1 MKNEREI
8 AVRTRSFSFFVAI
21 LAALVL
27 VGQSASL
34 SAADLKNGGT
44 MTVAYKN
51 EMTSLDP
58 AIGYD
63 GASWNLIRAIFD
75 GLMGY
80 KVGTTDLIP
89 ALAESY
95 TVSPDGLTY
104 TFKLRPGVKFQNGR
118 PLAAEDVRY
127 SIDRVVDPKTR
138 SPGQQFF
145 ASIAG
150 FDERAR
156 GTSDHVAGLRAVDDR
171 TFEVKLTHPD
181 ASFLHIMAMNFSY
194 PVPREEVEK
203 PGADFGKHPVG
214 TGAFKVADWKPGQ
227 QIVLVR
233 NPDYFQTG
241 LPHLDEVHINVGIE
255 PITAFLQFQQGEVDA
270 LGDGIPTAK
279 FNEVMQDPSMKDQII
294 TGPRLRTTFI
304 AIKTNKKPLDD
315 KRVRQAI
322 NYAINK
328 ARVVQLISGRAA
340 VANQILPPLMAGY
353 DPDYQGYAYDPQKAK
368 ALLAEAGYA
377 DGFSTELYAGNTEPD
392 PRLAQAMQQ
401 DLAAVGIKAELRTLA
416 PAQVRAMAA
425 KPDEVPMVLGVW
437 GADYPDPSDFYF
449 PLMTCASRG
458 AWNWAY
464 YCRPEVDAKANDA
477 NATADP
483 AKDAERL
490 SQWKAV
496 YRSVM
501 DDAPWVPVY
510 NDKRIVLR
518 SKRLAGPEGAFVAP
532 VLPLIDY
539 AQVYVTDAK

>member
-1 MKNEREI
+1 MT
-8 AVRTRSFSFFVAI
+8 TRSI
-21 LAALVL
+21 GCLAGVL
-27 VGQSASL
+27 VALMLGGQPAPV
-34 SAADLKNGGT
+34 AAAELKNGGT

-63 GASWNLIRAIFD
+63 GASWNLIKAIFD

-80 KVGTTDLIP
+80 KVGTTDLTP

-95 TVSPDGLTY
+95 SVSPDGLTY
-104 TFKLRPGVKFQNGR
+104 TFKLRAGVKFHNGR
-118 PLAAEDVRY
+118 PLTAEDVRY

-145 ASIAG
+145 ASIVG
-150 FDERAR
+150 FDERSK
-156 GTSDHVAGLRAVDDR
+156 GTSDHMTGLRAIDDR
-171 TFEVKLTHPD
+171 TLEVKLAHPD
-181 ASFLHIMAMNFSY
+181 ASFQHIMAMNFSY

-203 PGADFGKHPVG
+203 AGADFGKRPVG
-214 TGAFKVADWKPGQ
+214 TGAFKVAEWRPGQ
-227 QIVLVR
+227 QLVLVR
-233 NPDYFQTG
+233 NPDYYQSG
-241 LPHLDEVHINVGIE
+241 LPHLDKVQINVGIE
-255 PITAFLQFQQGEVDA
+255 PITAFLQFQRGEVDV

-279 FNEVMQDPSMKDQII
+279 FTEVMQDPAYKDQII

-304 AIKTNKKPLDD
+304 AIKTTQKPLDD

-328 ARVVQLISGRAA
+328 ARVVQLIAGRA
-340 VANQILPPLMAGY
+340 VATSQILPPLMAGY

-368 ALLAEAGYA
+368 ALLAEAGYP
-377 DGFSTELYAGNTEPD
+377 DGFSTELYASNTEPD

-401 DLAAVGIKAELRTLA
+401 DLAAVGIKVELRTMA
-416 PAQVRAMAA
+416 AAQVRALAA

-449 PLMTCASRG
+449 PLLTCASRG

-464 YCRPEVDAKANDA
+464 YCRPEVDAKASAA

-483 AKDAERL
+483 ARDADRIA
-490 SQWKAV
+490 QWKAV
-496 YRSVM
+496 YRTVM

-510 NDKRIVLR
+510 NDKRIILR

-539 AQVYVTDAK
+539 AQVYVTDAR

>member
-1 MKNEREI
+1 MT
-8 AVRTRSFSFFVAI
+8 VRPFAI
-21 LAALVL
+21 LAMAMIALTL
-27 VGQSASL
+27 CGRPAPL
-34 SAADLKNGGT
+34 AAADLKNGGT

-63 GASWNLIRAIFD
+63 GASWNLIKAIFD
-75 GLMGY
+75 GLMAY
-80 KVGTTDLIP
+80 KVGTTDLTP
-89 ALAESY
+89 GLAESY
-95 TVSPDGLTY
+95 SVSPDGLTY
-104 TFKLRPGVKFQNGR
+104 TFKLRAGVKFHNGR
-118 PLAAEDVRY
+118 PLTAEDVRY

-138 SPGQQFF
+138 SPGQEFF
-145 ASIAG
+145 ASIVG
-150 FDERAR
+150 FNERVK
-156 GTSDHVAGLRAVDDR
+156 GTADHVAGLRAIDDR
-171 TFEVKLTHPD
+171 TLEVKLSHPD

-227 QIVLVR
+227 QLILVR
-233 NPDYFQTG
+233 NPDYYQPG

-255 PITAFLQFQQGEVDA
+255 PITAFLQFQQGAVDV

-279 FNEVMQDPSMKDQII
+279 FTEVMQDPNLKDQIV

-328 ARVVQLISGRAA
+328 ARVVQLVAGRA
-340 VANQILPPLMAGY
+340 VATNQILPPLMAGY

-368 ALLAEAGYA
+368 ALLAEAGYP
-377 DGFSTELYAGNTEPD
+377 DGFSTELYASNTEPD

-401 DLAAVGIKAELRTLA
+401 DLAAVGIKAELRTMA
-416 PAQVRAMAA
+416 AAQVRALAA

-437 GADYPDPSDFYF
+437 GADYPDASDFYF
-449 PLMTCASRG
+449 PLLTCASRG

-464 YCRPEVDAKANDA
+464 YCRPDVDAKASAA

-483 AKDAERL
+483 AKDADRIA
-490 SQWKAV
+490 QWKAV
-496 YRSVM
+496 YRTVM
-501 DDAPWVPVY
+501 DDAPWVPIY

-518 SKRLAGPEGAFVAP
+518 AKRLAGPEGAFVAP

-539 AQVYVTDAK
+539 AQVYVTDGR

>member
-1 MKNEREI
+1 MT
-8 AVRTRSFSFFVAI
+8 ARSFGYLAVA
-21 LAALVL
+21 LVALVL
-27 VGQSASL
+27 AGGPAPL

-51 EMTSLDP
+51 EMSSLDP

-63 GASWNLIRAIFD
+63 GASWNLIKAVFD
-75 GLMGY
+75 GLMAY
-80 KVGTTDLIP
+80 KVGTTDLTP
-89 ALAESY
+89 GLAESY
-95 TVSPDGLTY
+95 AVSPDGLTY
-104 TFKLRPGVKFQNGR
+104 TFKLRAGVKFHNGR
-118 PLAAEDVRY
+118 ALTAEDVRY
-127 SIDRVVDPKTR
+127 SIDRVVDPKNR

-145 ASIAG
+145 ASLVG
-150 FDERAR
+150 FDERVK
-156 GTSDHVAGLRAVDDR
+156 GTSDRVAGLRALDDR
-171 TFEVKLTHPD
+171 TLEVKLSHPD

-203 PGADFGKHPVG
+203 AGADFGKHPVG
-214 TGAFKVADWKPGQ
+214 TGAFKVADWRPGQ
-227 QIVLVR
+227 QLALVR
-233 NPDYFQTG
+233 NPDYYQQG

-255 PITAFLQFQQGEVDA
+255 PITAFLQFQRGEVDV

-279 FNEVMQDPSMKDQII
+279 FNEVLQDPNYKDQIV

-304 AIKTNKKPLDD
+304 AIKTTQKPLDD

-328 ARVVQLISGRAA
+328 ARVVQLIAGRATA
-340 VANQILPPLMAGY
+340 TSQILPPLMAAY

-368 ALLAEAGYA
+368 ALLAEAGYP
-377 DGFSTELYAGNTEPD
+377 DGFSTEFYASNTEPD

-416 PAQVRAMAA
+416 AAQVRAMAA
-425 KPDEVPMVLGVW
+425 KPDEAPLVLSVW
-437 GADYPDPSDFYF
+437 GADYPDPSDFYL
-449 PLMTCASRG
+449 PLLTCAARG

-464 YCRPEVDAKANDA
+464 YCRAEVDAKASEA

-483 AKDAERL
+483 ARDADRIA
-490 SQWKAV
+490 QWKAV
-496 YRSVM
+496 YRIVM

-510 NDKRIVLR
+510 NDKRVVLR

-539 AQVYVTDAK
+539 AQVYVNDAR